1 MAKRRILMRSLT
13 AILVLFST
21 NLWGQQTNEWINS
34 LENPEFPRYN
44 ELKPENKLSDYLEL
58 NFKNILNPKSNFL
71 GYIGNDYRRI
81 HVDFYSVTRSETTPN
96 LYFVTGQTT
105 VFKNTC
111 DFEGIITIEQVREFK
126 KMYFGVDNMYAN
138 DGIKAQGIAIGK
150 YNFSENPE
158 QQHVGTF
165 EGIMTLWWDIDKG
178 GNIKY
183 YDLNKHSDR
192 YRNNQYIGTWKEYG
206 KSNPKI
212 CNWGE
217 HRIPFSGDLDWGAGE
232 FSVNPK
238 YYEKGWEEFD
248 RN

>member
-1 MAKRRILMRSLT
+1 M
-13 AILVLFST
+13 F
-21 NLWGQQTNEWINS
+21 NQ
-34 LENPEFPRYN
+34 
-44 ELKPENKLSDYLEL
+44 LKPENKLSDYLRFDL
-58 NFKNILNPKSNFL
+58 TNILDPASKFL
-71 GYIGNDYRRI
+71 GYIGKDYRRI
-81 HVDFYSVTRSETTPN
+81 HVNFNSINRSETIQN

-111 DFEGIITIEQVREFK
+111 DFEGTISIEQIREFK
-126 KMYFGVDNMYAN
+126 NMYFGVDNMYEN

-150 YNFSENPE
+150 YSFIENPE

-165 EGIMTLWWDIDKG
+165 EGIMTLWWYIDKDD
-178 GNIKY
+178 NIKY
-183 YDLNKHSDR
+183 YDLNNHSDR
-192 YRNNQYIGTWKEYG
+192 YKNNQYIGTWTEYG
-206 KSNPKI
+206 KSAPKI

-238 YYEKGWEEFD
+238 YYEKGWEEFN